1 MPGQRAFIHDDEKDN
16 RSKFMT
22 AQTANDPDALPQ
34 LVGDFQPVD
43 IWQAH
48 INRVFYG
55 LLGTRVREFYQ
66 TFSAADFRL
75 GYALAEDYWRQCA
88 SRLKAKGG
96 ETSID
101 PLIVMEWGAGNGNLA
116 ACFLDRLQELDQEN
130 VVFPRMTYICLEQ
143 ESVLLEQAKQ
153 NVDLAKHHDRVS
165 FECKA
170 VEDLASY
177 ADGTVDRIFCNELWS
192 ELPTKLV
199 LRKEGEM
206 KEEQLRPNLN
216 EKRLAEFPDW
226 EKFVEAFDK
235 VDLEALPTFASF
247 LSDLVWEREYQPV
260 DAKALPFR
268 RTVSEFLK
276 DIDEEVLVPYNVGAC
291 QSLKE
296 AQRLLAPDAIGFSS
310 FDAGTADPRVLNDP
324 EKPCYTVQGG
334 QFSFMV
340 NFQLLQAVALH
351 LGIQTGMIESQR
363 DFVSRSLGAH
373 VLSVMDLLASH
384 PSPPEGEPWQLDAFI
399 LRTLE
404 AVNQTYRSPY
414 QRRIEFPITEST
426 PAKERA
432 ELEALLHGLPA
443 HGVPDTIAY
452 LTESELRAA
461 MPALEKLGY
470 ELEGMKAML
479 QFPPQ
484 PVDYMHFSFNGK

>member
-1 MPGQRAFIHDDEKDN
+1 M
-16 RSKFMT
+16 ST
-22 AQTANDPDALPQ
+22 QTANDPDALPQ

-43 IWQAH
+43 MWQAH
-48 INRVFYG
+48 INRLFYG

-66 TFSAADFRL
+66 TFAAADFRL
-75 GYALAEDYWRQCA
+75 GYALAEDYWRQCRAREQKATQADSA
-88 SRLKAKGG
+88 S
-96 ETSID
+96 

-116 ACFLDRLQELDQEN
+116 ACFLDRLQELDQDHRI
-130 VVFPRMTYICLEQ
+130 FPRVQYICLEQ
-143 ESVLLEQAKQ
+143 EPVLLEQAKQ
-153 NVDLAKHHDRVS
+153 NTDLNKHGDCVS
-165 FECKA
+165 FENRT
-170 VEDLASY
+170 VEDLSSY
-177 ADGTVDRIFCNELWS
+177 ADGSVDRIFCNELWS

-206 KEEQLRPNLN
+206 KEEHLRPNLN

-226 EKFVEAFDK
+226 AGFVEAFDK
-235 VDLEALPTFASF
+235 GNIEALRSFPPF
-247 LSDLVWEREYQPV
+247 LSDLVWEREFHPV
-260 DAKALPFR
+260 DAKALAYR

-276 DIDEEVLVPYNVGAC
+276 GIDEEVLVPYNVGAC

-296 AQRLLAPDAIGFSS
+296 AKRLLASNSIGFSS

-340 NFQLLQAVALH
+340 NFQLLQGVAMH
-351 LGIQTGMIESQR
+351 LGIHTGLIESQR
-363 DFVSRSLGAH
+363 DFVSRSLGTH
-373 VLSVMDLLASH
+373 VLSVMDLLAAH
-384 PSPPEGEPWQLDAFI
+384 PFPPEGEPWQLDAFI

-404 AVNQTYRSPY
+404 ALNQSYRSPY
-414 QRRIEFPITEST
+414 QRTIDFPISETT

-432 ELEALLHGLPA
+432 ELEALVQGFPG

-452 LTESELRAA
+452 LTETEIRAA
-461 MPALEKLGY
+461 MPELEKLGY
-470 ELEGMKAML
+470 DLEGIKTML

-484 PVDYMHFSFNGK
+484 PVDYMHFSFSGQ

>member
-1 MPGQRAFIHDDEKDN
+1 MSAP
-16 RSKFMT
+16 T
-22 AQTANDPDALPQ
+22 AKDPDALPQ

-43 IWQAH
+43 IWQTH
-48 INRVFYG
+48 INRLFYG

-66 TFSAADFRL
+66 TFGAADYRL
-75 GYALAEDYWRQCA
+75 GYALAEDYWRQCVSREKGKGPA
-88 SRLKAKGG
+88 SGS
-96 ETSID
+96 T
-101 PLIVMEWGAGNGNLA
+101 PLIIMEWGAGNGNLA
-116 ACFLDRLQELDQEN
+116 ACFLDRLQELDQEKA
-130 VVFPRMTYICLEQ
+130 VFPRINYVCVEQ
-143 ESVLLEQAKQ
+143 EAVLLEQARH
-153 NVDLAKHHDRVS
+153 NVDLSKHKDRVS
-165 FECKA
+165 FECQT

-177 ADGTVDRIFCNELWS
+177 ADGAVDRIFCNELWS

-199 LRKEGEM
+199 LRKEGEI

-216 EKRLAEFPDW
+216 EQRLAEFPDW
-226 EKFVEAFDK
+226 EKFIEAFDK
-235 VDLEALPTFASF
+235 VDLETLPSFAAF
-247 LSDLVWEREYQPV
+247 LGDLVWEREYQPV
-260 DAKALPFR
+260 EAKTLPFR
-268 RTVSEFLK
+268 RTVTEFLK
-276 DIDEEVLVPYNVGAC
+276 GIDEEVLVPYNVGAC

-296 AQRLLAPDAIGFSS
+296 AQRLLASDAIGFSS

-340 NFQLLQAVALH
+340 NFQLLQAVAMH
-351 LGIQTGMIESQR
+351 LGIHTGIIESQR

-384 PSPPEGEPWQLDAFI
+384 PHPPGGEPWQLDAFI

-404 AVNQTYRSPY
+404 AVNESYRSPY

-426 PAKERA
+426 PVQERA
-432 ELEALLHGLPA
+432 ELEALLQALPS

-452 LTESELRAA
+452 LTEAEIRTA

-470 ELEGMKAML
+470 DAEGMKAML

-484 PVDYMHFSFNGK
+484 PVDYMHFSFIPQ

>member
-1 MPGQRAFIHDDEKDN
+1 MSAP
-16 RSKFMT
+16 T
-22 AQTANDPDALPQ
+22 AKDPDALPQ

-48 INRVFYG
+48 INRLFYG

-66 TFSAADFRL
+66 TFGAADFRL
-75 GYALAEDYWRQCA
+75 GFALAEDYLRQCV
-88 SRLKAKGG
+88 SRAKAQN
-96 ETSID
+96 EEQAAA

-116 ACFLDRLQELDQEN
+116 ACFLDRLQELDQEQ
-130 VVFPRMTYICLEQ
+130 VVFPRIRYICLEQ
-143 ESVLLEQAKQ
+143 ESALLEQAKQ
-153 NVDLAKHHDRVS
+153 NVDLAKHQGRVS
-165 FECKA
+165 FEGRA
-170 VEDLASY
+170 VEDLA
-177 ADGTVDRIFCNELWS
+177 AFGDGTVDRIICNELWS

-199 LRKEGEM
+199 LRKEGEI

-216 EKRLAEFPDW
+216 EKRLVDFPDW
-226 EKFVEAFDK
+226 TQFVEAFDK
-235 VDLEALPTFASF
+235 ADLEALSALPAF
-247 LSDLVWEREYQPV
+247 LGDLVWEREYQPV
-260 DAKALPFR
+260 EAKTLPFR
-268 RTVSEFLK
+268 RTVTEFLK
-276 DIDEEVLVPYNVGAC
+276 GIDEEVLVPYNVGAC

-296 AQRLLAPDAIGFSS
+296 ARRLLAPDAIGFSS

-340 NFQLLQAVALH
+340 NFQLLQAVAMH
-351 LGIQTGMIESQR
+351 LGIQTGIIESQR
-363 DFVSRSLGAH
+363 DFVSRSMGAH

-384 PSPPEGEPWQLDAFI
+384 PYPPEGEPWQLDAFI

-414 QRRIEFPITEST
+414 QRRIEFPIMEST

-432 ELEALLHGLPA
+432 ELEALLQGLPG

-452 LTESELRAA
+452 LTEAEIREA

-470 ELEGMKAML
+470 DAEGIKAML

-484 PVDYMHFSFNGK
+484 PVDYMHFSFSGQ